1 MKISAVVSSLETLS
15 AKIGGWLQAPLLLV
29 IRLYWGWSF
38 AQTGWGKLMDL
49 ERTTN
54 FFASL
59 NLPAPKVNA
68 IAAGGT
74 ECVGGVLLALG
85 LFTRFA
91 SPALVVVMLT
101 AYLTADRE
109 AFISIIS
116 DGDKFTGAAPFLFL
130 FAALII
136 FAFGP
141 GKLSIDALVRKKPGA
156 SQSNARRDAGPQPK
170 LNHRTLGA

>member
-1 MKISAVVSSLETLS
+1 MNISSSLTTLES
-15 AKIGGWLQAPLLLV
+15 SLAKLGQFLQAPLLLI

-38 AQTGWGKLMDL
+38 AQTGWGKLMNL

-54 FFASL
+54 FFSSL
-59 NLPAPKVNA
+59 NLPAPKLNA
-68 IAAGGT
+68 IAAGST

-91 SPALVVVMLT
+91 SPALIVVMMV

-109 AFISIIS
+109 ALFAIFS

-130 FAALII
+130 FAALIV

-141 GKLSIDALVRKKPGA
+141 GKLSLDALVRKK
-156 SQSNARRDAGPQPK
+156 QP
-170 LNHRTLGA
+170 

>member
-1 MKISAVVSSLETLS
+1 MNLASAFNTLETFLT
-15 AKIGGWLQAPLLLV
+15 KLGHILQAPLLLV

-38 AQTGWGKLMDL
+38 AQTGWGKLMNL

-59 NLPAPKVNA
+59 NLPVPKLNA
-68 IAAGGT
+68 IVAGST
-74 ECVGGVLLALG
+74 ECIGGVLLALG

-91 SPALVVVMLT
+91 SPALIFVMVV

-109 AFISIIS
+109 ALLAITS
-116 DGDKFTGAAPFLFL
+116 DADKFTEAAPFLFL
-130 FAALII
+130 FAALIV

-141 GKLSIDALVRKKPGA
+141 GKLSFDALVRKKV
-156 SQSNARRDAGPQPK
+156 
-170 LNHRTLGA
+170 